1 MKRTFTI
8 NLNNSIFNIDED
20 AYNVLQNYLT
30 SLKNH
35 FSKEE
40 GGDEIL
46 QDIENRISEIF
57 KTKTSTFKEVITISD
72 VNSIIETLGKPE
84 FIIEN
89 DSENQEKKS
98 STQEKEEFRKTRRI
112 YRDVDNRVIGGVCSG
127 LGSYFDIDPVIFRIL
142 MVITFFMGAG
152 PLIYLVLWIAIPKA
166 ITTAQKLEMRGEK
179 VNVSNIEKSIREEL
193 NDVKENFKK
202 YKSSGNFDHAKETG
216 HKFLDF
222 LTVFFH
228 GIFKFVLL
236 AVGIALIFVGIILLI
251 GFSGSFMIDDW
262 GINNISFPGFLNL
275 FASEQSVFF
284 GSIGLFLLISVIL
297 LSIIYGGIKLIFN
310 IKGRNRIISITGSVI
325 WLIGLFLIIYVSV
338 VEGLNFKAKASN
350 SQTEIISTKCDTLF
364 LKSANLSNFECDE
377 DFSDEEF
384 SIGKSDSKDAI
395 GMTPRVDIVKSDSQN
410 FEISIQKKSRGRNRS
425 IALNN
430 AKKIDYLWNTKDSL
444 LVLDKHYLIPE
455 NTKFRVQQMKIT
467 VKVPVGKS
475 IFIDENMIEIIHET
489 QNIENFEDF
498 DVVGKM
504 WKMEEDGLVL
514 VK

>member
-35 FSKEE
+35 FSKED
-40 GGDEIL
+40 GGEEIL
-46 QDIENRISEIF
+46 QDIENRISEIC
-57 KTKTSTFKEVITISD
+57 KSKISSFKEVITITD

-98 STQEKEEFRKTRRI
+98 TTQEKEEFRKTRRI
-112 YRDVDNRVIGGVCSG
+112 YRDGENRVIGGVCSG
-127 LGSYFDIDPVIFRIL
+127 LGSYFDIDPVFVRIL
-142 MVITFFMGAG
+142 MVITFFFAG
-152 PLIYLVLWIAIPKA
+152 PLVYLVFWIAIPKA

-202 YKSSGNFDHAKETG
+202 YKSSENYSNVKDTGN
-216 HKFLDF
+216 KFLN
-222 LTVFFH
+222 LISTVFH
-228 GIFKFVLL
+228 GVFKFVLL

-325 WLIGLFLIIYVSV
+325 WLIGLFLIIYVSI

-350 SQTEIISTKCDTLF
+350 SQTEIISTKCDTLY

-384 SIGKSDSKDAI
+384 SVGKSGSKDAI
-395 GMTPRVDIVKSDSQN
+395 GLMPRVDIVKSDSQN

-430 AKKIDYLWNTKDSL
+430 AKKVDYLWNTKDSL